1 MGELPRHPVRALGS
15 PAMGDQDAGW
25 RRALVDV
32 LGASHLVTGDGI
44 ADIVDS
50 ALAPLGV
57 RIEIFLVDHEQ
68 RALRPVRPDAAAVI
82 RIDGTLPGRAYRL
95 NRLLPSRDEPSR
107 DEPSRDEHSRDEHG
121 GRLLWVPLLNGVERY
136 GLLRVALPS
145 GADAD
150 DPALQEDAV
159 RMGALIA
166 HLISAKTVHSD
177 TLACTRRTHPMSVAS
192 ELLWQ
197 LLPPLTFGCKEMA
210 LSALLEPAYGVGGDA
225 FDYAVDAG
233 LLHLSLLDPAGH
245 DLSAGLTAAVTLAA
259 GRSARREGLDLGA
272 TAARIDATLTAEFT
286 DYRFVT
292 GVLARLDLSTGQLV
306 YLNAGHPPPVL
317 LREGRQVRPLDGG
330 GRPPLGRVA
339 TLIPDAAAVA
349 PAEEQL
355 QPGDRLLLYSDGVVE
370 AGDRDGGEFGV
381 ERLVDL
387 AERSA
392 AAGLPAPE
400 TLRRLSHAVQEHQD
414 GVLRDDATLMLVE
427 WSGRAAQRLV
437 AHPGE
442 Q

>member
-1 MGELPRHPVRALGS
+1 
-15 PAMGDQDAGW
+15 MGDQESGW

-32 LGASHLVTGDGI
+32 LAASHLVTGDGL
-44 ADIVDS
+44 ADVVDA
-50 ALAPLGV
+50 ALAPLDV
-57 RIEIFLVDHEQ
+57 RIEMFLVDHEQ
-68 RALRPVRPDAAAVI
+68 RALRPVRPHAAAVI

-95 NRLLPSRDEPSR
+95 NQLLPSRDEHSV
-107 DEPSRDEHSRDEHG
+107 DERG
-121 GRLLWVPLLNGVERY
+121 GQLLWVPLLDGVERY
-136 GLLRVALPS
+136 GLLRVALPP
-145 GADAD
+145 GTDAD
-150 DPALQEDAV
+150 DAALREGAA
-159 RMGALIA
+159 RMAALVA

-177 TLACTRRTHPMSVAS
+177 TLACTRRTRPMSVAS

-197 LLPPLTFGCKEMA
+197 LLPPLTFGCGEVA

-225 FDYAVDAG
+225 FDYAVDDG
-233 LLHLSLLDPAGH
+233 TLHFSLLDPTGH

-259 GRSARREGLDLGA
+259 GRSARRDGLDLRA
-272 TAARIDATLTAEFT
+272 TAARIDATLTAEFV

-292 GVLARLDLSTGQLV
+292 GVLARLDLSSGHLS
-306 YLNAGHPPPVL
+306 YLNAGHPLPVL
-317 LREGRQVRPLDGG
+317 LREGRQVRPLEGG

-339 TLIPDAAAVA
+339 TLVPDAAAVA
-349 PAEEQL
+349 PAQEQL
-355 QPGDRLLLYSDGVVE
+355 QPGDRLLLFSDGVVE
-370 AGDRDGGEFGV
+370 AGDREGGEFGV
-381 ERLVDL
+381 ERLVEL

-392 AAGLPAPE
+392 AAALPAPE

-427 WSGRAAQRLV
+427 WSGRAAQRLI